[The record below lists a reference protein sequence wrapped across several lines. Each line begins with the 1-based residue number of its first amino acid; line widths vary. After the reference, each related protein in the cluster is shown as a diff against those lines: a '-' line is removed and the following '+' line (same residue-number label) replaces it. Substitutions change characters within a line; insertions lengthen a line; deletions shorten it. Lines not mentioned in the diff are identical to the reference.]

1 MSKVLIVSR
10 TRMRNNNVCVGGIDV
25 NTGAALRLLN
35 QNGFH
40 EEANTCP
47 YRIRDVWELD
57 YACAIPG
64 RPYPHSEDTIVNSR
78 TKIGVLKHEISMLDF
93 LHRHNNIRIY
103 QGSLLNVF
111 EHKLNVTEN
120 GTLFINHDN
129 VPMNSTCFWIC
140 DRDINRRD
148 YNGKVRFNYDN
159 NTRRWGYNISW
170 VGEKLNPADT
180 IPAQTLVRLSLANWW
195 APDDSDIEERCYLQ
209 ISGTY

>member
-35 QNGFH
+35 PNGSH
-40 EEANTCP
+40 EEASTCP

-57 YACAIPG
+57 YKHAIPG
-64 RPYPHSEDTIVNSR
+64 RPDPHSEDTIVNSR
-78 TKIGVLKHEISMLDF
+78 TKTGVLKHDISMLDF
-93 LHRHNNIRIY
+93 LHPRNIRIY
-103 QGSLLNVF
+103 QGSL
-111 EHKLNVTEN
+111 LNVTEN

-129 VPMNSTCFWIC
+129 VPRNSTCFWIC
-140 DRDINRRD
+140 DRDINRCD

-170 VGEKLNPADT
+170 VGENLDPANT

-195 APDDSDIEERCYLQ
+195 APDDSDIEKRCYLQ
-209 ISGTY
+209 ISGIY